1 MFTKF
6 INIIQLR
13 LARVRLIKSE
23 CFSNEVV
30 ALAAKNEAHSD
41 DEMGQV
47 NGKTIYHVKRK
58 EGHSEKVGKFFDM
71 VDEVRFAVAQRRGPQ
86 FK

>member
-1 MFTKF
+1 MPTEF

-13 LARVRLIKSE
+13 LVQVHLIKSE

-41 DEMGQV
+41 NEMGQV
-47 NGKTIYHVKRK
+47 NRKMIYHIKRK
-58 EGHSEKVGKFFDM
+58 EGHAEKVGKFFDM
-71 VDEVRFAVAQRRGPQ
+71 VNEVRFAVSQCRGP
-86 FK
+86 